1 MRNPFVK
8 RLSYIA
14 GIIIFALIAYGIGS
28 ARAQK
33 ARNAGDNKQPP
44 PKAPRVC
51 SVRQARRY
59 ADWLRALSRAE
70 RCRAWQDRSAGAR
83 QAAWIMSKAQY
94 ALEQAKVDSD
104 PKALLDPKK
113 RQLLEDYY
121 LLLLRAAHQS
131 RQGVSAIAEEKGSR
145 LRAYISPIDHSIQ
158 TYSVSIPGAYDPA
171 VAWPLIVSM
180 HGHGWFRPFQ
190 GHPAPSY
197 SGAFCLSPQGRGST
211 DYKDLGEDDVLS
223 AIEEIKRDYN
233 IDPDRVYLTGG
244 SMGGTGALHLGVHYA
259 DQFAGIFPIVGNA
272 DNLAWSLR
280 WSWNRPFPG
289 RFHSLR
295 HWLQE
300 GHTARAFA
308 QNLFNLPTY
317 ILSGSG
323 DTIVPPEHSRFMTR
337 ELRARGY
344 RVEYREYPGN
354 GHGGFPGS
362 ATGEGLAWTC
372 SWTREPFPRTV
383 TWKAA
388 QLKHGKA
395 YWLRMEQFARPV
407 EFATIDA
414 KVDAQN
420 HLTINTSNLLALSCQ
435 RPTTLFS
442 HGKDITLSI
451 DGQTLRIA
459 NDLAPDHWLTL
470 RRDPTHGWQEQIKV
484 SMPTLSKK
492 RGCEGPIHEAV
503 LAPFVLVVGTQ
514 SPYPAMN
521 DAWQREAN
529 SFANEWKRRN
539 GAPCL
544 SIKDTD
550 CSAEIMQSRNLIL
563 FGGTSD
569 NAISNQLGPFF
580 PLADITTP
588 LRAQNID
595 LDRDDIGFML
605 IYPNVSYAPHRSVVM
620 LSAQS
625 PQAAFQ
631 CWGRFGNWFNWGVF
645 DSKKYF
651 DYAIYDARSASP
663 ETMLLV
669 GWFGSDWQ
677 VESGSWFTG
686 VNDLRELMAPQL
698 FPQWQDASLVHDTTL
713 ALVDLMPKR
722 IDQMRGAIGLGRSF
736 WGDKLQ
742 TDKSIGLRAPATI
755 EYDLQGRF
763 QKFSSGI
770 TLLNPRESGISQ
782 SRKKDEAVRFTVYGD
797 GKKLAE
803 KSVRWS
809 DLNVMLEA
817 DIIGVKQL
825 KLEASPAGGP
835 AWLHMGSAWLKP
847 SVSRALAG
855 APISSSSTAAE

>member
-44 PKAPRVC
+44 PKASRVC

-94 ALEQAKVDSD
+94 ALEQANVDSD

-131 RQGVSAIAEEKGSR
+131 RQGVAAIAEEKGSR

-158 TYSVSIPGAYDPA
+158 TYSVSIPSVYDPA

-197 SGAFCLSPQGRGST
+197 SGAFCLSPQGRGAT

-244 SMGGTGALHLGVHYA
+244 SMGGTGTLHLGVHYA

-395 YWLRMEQFARPV
+395 YWLRMEQFARPL

-414 KVDAQN
+414 RVAAQN

-442 HGKDITLSI
+442 HGKDITLNI

-514 SPYPAMN
+514 SPNPAMN

-677 VESGSWFTG
+677 VESGCWFTG

-742 TDKSIGLRAPATI
+742 PDKSIGLRAPATI

-809 DLNVMLEA
+809 DQNVMLEA

-847 SVSRALAG
+847 GVSRALAG
-855 APISSSSTAAE
+855 APISSSTAAE

>member
-1 MRNPFVK
+1 
-8 RLSYIA
+8 
-14 GIIIFALIAYGIGS
+14 
-28 ARAQK
+28 
-33 ARNAGDNKQPP
+33 
-44 PKAPRVC
+44 
-51 SVRQARRY
+51 
-59 ADWLRALSRAE
+59 
-70 RCRAWQDRSAGAR
+70 
-83 QAAWIMSKAQY
+83 
-94 ALEQAKVDSD
+94 
-104 PKALLDPKK
+104 
-113 RQLLEDYY
+113 
-121 LLLLRAAHQS
+121 
-131 RQGVSAIAEEKGSR
+131 
-145 LRAYISPIDHSIQ
+145 
-158 TYSVSIPGAYDPA
+158 
-171 VAWPLIVSM
+171 
-180 HGHGWFRPFQ
+180 
-190 GHPAPSY
+190 
-197 SGAFCLSPQGRGST
+197 
-211 DYKDLGEDDVLS
+211 
-223 AIEEIKRDYN
+223 
-233 IDPDRVYLTGG
+233 
-244 SMGGTGALHLGVHYA
+244 
-259 DQFAGIFPIVGNA
+259 
-272 DNLAWSLR
+272 
-280 WSWNRPFPG
+280 
-289 RFHSLR
+289 
-295 HWLQE
+295 
-300 GHTARAFA
+300 
-308 QNLFNLPTY
+308 
-317 ILSGSG
+317 
-323 DTIVPPEHSRFMTR
+323 
-337 ELRARGY
+337 
-344 RVEYREYPGN
+344 
-354 GHGGFPGS
+354 
-362 ATGEGLAWTC
+362 
-372 SWTREPFPRTV
+372 
-383 TWKAA
+383 